1 METQNECKDIVEM
14 ETPKLDLEGRQQ
26 LMNQVNSF
34 IKTQLKIGLD
44 FGPIPGCGSRNV
56 LLKSGAEKLAAIF
69 NMYPEFIQL
78 KEVLDHENVFFMYE
92 YKCVMKNKK
101 TGVKQAEA
109 IGSCNNREKAKLN
122 AVRMNGDTYGQIN
135 TLSKVAQKRAY
146 VSAVIMATSLSN
158 TFSSDEDTETEDTVK
173 SMPEIKKVLVCAVC
187 QKDIDQKVANYSA
200 EKYGK
205 FLCLPCQKNNTMDK

>member
-1 METQNECKDIVEM
+1 MEDKTECKELVEM
-14 ETPKLDLEGRQQ
+14 DTPRLDLEGRQQ

-34 IKTQLKIGLD
+34 IKTQLNQGLY
-44 FGPIPGCGSRNV
+44 FGPIPGCGERNV

-69 NMYPEFIQL
+69 NMYPEFIRL

-92 YKCVMKNKK
+92 YKCVLKSKK

-122 AVRMNGDTYGQIN
+122 AVKNTGDTYGQIN

-158 TFSSDEDTETEDTVK
+158 TFSSDEDAEVVDR
-173 SMPEIKKVLVCAVC
+173 PEIEKVLVCAVC

-200 EKYGK
+200 EKFGK
-205 FLCLPCQKNNTMDK
+205 FLCLPCQKNNTMSK